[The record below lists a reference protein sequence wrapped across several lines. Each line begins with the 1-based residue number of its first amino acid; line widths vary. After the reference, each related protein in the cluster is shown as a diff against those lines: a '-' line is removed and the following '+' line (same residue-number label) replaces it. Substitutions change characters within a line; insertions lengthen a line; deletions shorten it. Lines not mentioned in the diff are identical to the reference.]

1 MEEERLNFRQRLE
14 GQLLKFTNLVKGYQY
29 RWVVIDPDNGVLEY
43 YEKEDHK
50 RISKPRGC
58 VSLVYAT
65 VWPSDEDSQTF
76 VVNAS
81 TGETLRLRAAD
92 AKERQLWVNRVRAV
106 AEYQTEQATESVQ
119 PTFSPPAQLPSL
131 LPVKERSSSA
141 LNGSASVGLGQHL
154 RSVGHLSDQVPR
166 TLVRPPSTPSY
177 SKSGKSSESSS
188 RRPEKRSE
196 TSSPFPAVEQSSA
209 CTSPVFLDPCIQ
221 LHELFRMLEQE
232 GTNLSNDIDNLYA
245 SPALTF
251 AHRNPEV
258 TEVYRNLLILK
269 ATSQAAI
276 KSLRKCLTSIQ
287 SSGLN
292 VAATDNSSNSLLLPL
307 GSHASTGSTRAQSVS
322 CSNLSRSSNQGA
334 PPPIINMTATP
345 FLVDPDDEE
354 PVPVFDYEQELGSV
368 ESQKTVILH
377 ILSQL
382 KQGRDLTKVVLPT
395 FILERRSLLEMF
407 ADYMAHPQLFIG
419 ITKGTSPL
427 DRMVRFVKW
436 YLTFFHAGKRDKI
449 AKKPYNPIIGEV
461 FHCSWRIPKGAC
473 EVSEPQTNPT
483 DTAVDADH
491 YTLSYCAEQVSHHPP
506 VSAFRF
512 VCPEADMELTASI
525 HTQSRF
531 QGISVCVSMLGK
543 VILRLREHKEDYI
556 FSLPSAYARAILT
569 VPWIEI
575 GDSVSVTCPQSGYTA
590 RINFH
595 VKSKPTNKLHHVTAE
610 IYAPDPRTASSP
622 NTDGLCPIYRAV
634 GEWNSSF
641 RLEDLSS
648 QAEETID
655 VKSIEVY
662 PKYVRPL
669 RLQAPEES
677 QRLWEKVTE
686 ALRVGDINRASE
698 EKFKL
703 EDVQRVSENSRSRLR
718 LPHHPKYFQ
727 ASPNGWTY
735 KVPASKPASVP

>member
-58 VSLVYAT
+58 VSLTYAT

-141 LNGSASVGLGQHL
+141 LNGTA
-154 RSVGHLSDQVPR
+154 SDQVPR

-196 TSSPFPAVEQSSA
+196 TSSPFPAVEQGSA
-209 CTSPVFLDPCIQ
+209 STSPVFLDPCVQ

-292 VAATDNSSNSLLLPL
+292 VAATDNSSNSLLHSL

-322 CSNLSRSSNQGA
+322 CSNLSRSSKLETTSQGA

-461 FHCSWRIPKGAC
+461 FHCSWRVPKGAC
-473 EVSEPQTNPT
+473 EVSEPQTNPA

-512 VCPEADMELTASI
+512 VCPEADMVLTASI

-610 IYAPDPRTASSP
+610 IYAPDPRTASPP

-641 RLEDLSS
+641 RLQDLSS
-648 QAEETID
+648 QVEETID
-655 VKSIEVY
+655 VGSIEVY

-727 ASPNGWTY
+727 TSANGWTY
-735 KVPASKPASVP
+735 KAPASKPASVP

>member
-58 VSLVYAT
+58 VSLTYAT

-141 LNGSASVGLGQHL
+141 LNGTA
-154 RSVGHLSDQVPR
+154 SDQVPR
-166 TLVRPPSTPSY
+166 TFVRPPSTPSY
-177 SKSGKSSESSS
+177 SKSGKSSEKYPSL
-188 RRPEKRSE
+188 RP
-196 TSSPFPAVEQSSA
+196 PASCE
-209 CTSPVFLDPCIQ
+209 
-221 LHELFRMLEQE
+221 
-232 GTNLSNDIDNLYA
+232 N
-245 SPALTF
+245 F
-251 AHRNPEV
+251 A
-258 TEVYRNLLILK
+258 YFGNLLILK

-292 VAATDNSSNSLLLPL
+292 VAATDPRLRLRVVRGQTSSPNIQRTNIAGVPAKNSSNSLLHSL

-322 CSNLSRSSNQGA
+322 CSNLSRSSKLEITSQGA

-419 ITKGTSPL
+419 ITKATSPL

-473 EVSEPQTNPT
+473 EVSEPQTNPA

-610 IYAPDPRTASSP
+610 IYAPDPRTASPP

-641 RLEDLSS
+641 RLQDLSS
-648 QAEETID
+648 QVEETID
-655 VKSIEVY
+655 VGSIEVY

-727 ASPNGWTY
+727 TSANGWTY
-735 KVPASKPASVP
+735 KAPASKPASVP

>member
-1 MEEERLNFRQRLE
+1 MEEERPNFRQRLE

-29 RWVVIDPDNGVLEY
+29 RWVVVDPDTGVLEY

-50 RISKPRGC
+50 RLSKPRGC

-119 PTFSPPAQLPSL
+119 STSSPPAQLPSL

-141 LNGSASVGLGQHL
+141 LNGSAS
-154 RSVGHLSDQVPR
+154 DQIPR

-196 TSSPFPAVEQSSA
+196 SSSPFPAIEPNSA
-209 CTSPVFLDPCIQ
+209 CTSPVFLDPLVQ

-232 GTNLSNDIDNLYA
+232 GMNLSNDIDNLYT

-276 KSLRKCLTSIQ
+276 KSLKKCLPSIQ
-287 SSGLN
+287 SNSLN
-292 VAATDNSSNSLLLPL
+292 IGTTDNSSNSLLATLS
-307 GSHASTGSTRAQSVS
+307 SHASTGSVRAQS
-322 CSNLSRSSNQGA
+322 CSSLSRGTKHESTSQGV
-334 PPPIINMTATP
+334 PPPITNMTSTP

-407 ADYMAHPQLFIG
+407 ADYMAHPHLFIG
-419 ITKGTSPL
+419 ITKGTTPL
-427 DRMVRFVKW
+427 DRMFRFVKW

-461 FHCSWRIPKGAC
+461 FHCSWRIPKSAC
-473 EVSEPQTNPT
+473 DVSKPQTTST

-506 VSAFRF
+506 VSSFRF

-543 VILRLREHKEDYI
+543 VVLHLGEHNEDYI

-575 GDSVSVTCPQSGYTA
+575 GDNVSVTCPQSGYTA
-590 RINFH
+590 SINFH

-610 IYAPDPRTASSP
+610 IYAPDSRNASSP
-622 NTDGLCPIYRAV
+622 NTDGQCPVYRAV

-641 RLEDLSS
+641 RLQDLSA
-648 QAEETID
+648 QTEETID
-655 VKSIEVY
+655 VGSIAVY

-703 EDVQRVSENSRSRLR
+703 EDVQRISENARSRLR

-727 ASPNGWTY
+727 ASANGWIY
-735 KVPASKPASVP
+735 KVLAS